1 MNFIMMSPR
10 LPAPAHVLRPRPE
23 LGGFFGFMGL
33 LGFRGH
39 AGAIGDLLLGD
50 RLGLALVLFLKTGI
64 GHSIGSQSAI
74 SNQHPTSTGTK

>member
-1 MNFIMMSPR
+1 
-10 LPAPAHVLRPRPE
+10 
-23 LGGFFGFMGL
+23 MGL